1 MGERST
7 TSLANEEAERAA
19 GVPFPWQF
27 YFLDR
32 AGPNSTSQKTTW
44 AEKDRTFKKR
54 KAKRACYVSSTV
66 VVLSPD
72 CLRQRIFQ

>member
-32 AGPNSTSQKTTW
+32 AGERVTSW